1 VHDIE
6 ASPNAPAF
14 AREEAT
20 ISATV
25 QEVWAVL
32 SDLEKWPEWNGS
44 VSAMEV
50 FGPLLPNTEFHWVA
64 GGMRIKSRI
73 EEVEAPNRIAWS
85 GRTMGIKAVH
95 VWELSPAGDLTKV
108 RTEESFQGLIVRL
121 FAKRMNSEL
130 VKALRQGVE
139 ALKIEAEK
147 RHGERMA

>member
-1 VHDIE
+1 
-6 ASPNAPAF
+6 
-14 AREEAT
+14 
-20 ISATV
+20 
-25 QEVWAVL
+25 
-32 SDLEKWPEWNGS
+32 
-44 VSAMEV
+44 
-50 FGPLLPNTEFHWVA
+50 
-64 GGMRIKSRI
+64 
-73 EEVEAPNRIAWS
+73 
-85 GRTMGIKAVH
+85 MGIKAVH